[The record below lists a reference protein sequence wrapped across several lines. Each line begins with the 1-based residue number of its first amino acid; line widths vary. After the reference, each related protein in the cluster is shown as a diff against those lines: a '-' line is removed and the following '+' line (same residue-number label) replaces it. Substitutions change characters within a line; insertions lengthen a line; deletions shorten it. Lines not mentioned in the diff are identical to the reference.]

1 MSPAWVGAMQ
11 FLTHVAYATRSTH
24 SPKSCVHPNAFS
36 MHSYVEGP
44 GNAAALEEH
53 GFDDRSE
60 GYVAYPGTGCLRDDL

>member
-1 MSPAWVGAMQ
+1 
-11 FLTHVAYATRSTH
+11 
-24 SPKSCVHPNAFS
+24 